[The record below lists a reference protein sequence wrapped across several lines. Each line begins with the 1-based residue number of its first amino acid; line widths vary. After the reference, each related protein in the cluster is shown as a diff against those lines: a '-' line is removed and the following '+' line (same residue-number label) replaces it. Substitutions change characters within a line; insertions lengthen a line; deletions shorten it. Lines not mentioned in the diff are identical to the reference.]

1 MAEATTAEIRA
12 VMAERELSAEMSQE
26 LDRLDEMQVSDAV
39 ASEDIYVPIPV
50 PGELLEAVGN
60 LILDEAES
68 IAERHGAKGAERLM
82 RYGEAAKT
90 ILQAADD
97 LDANIIVMGSRGMS
111 DLKGLLVGS
120 VSHKV
125 SNLAD
130 CTCVS
135 VK

>member
-1 MAEATTAEIRA
+1 
-12 VMAERELSAEMSQE
+12 
-26 LDRLDEMQVSDAV
+26 
-39 ASEDIYVPIPV
+39 
-50 PGELLEAVGN
+50 VGN